1 MKLIFMETPKHKL
14 AFCLLLICI
23 AFNYTAFAQNGTYMC
38 SSQGYTKVDN
48 SVNKLYADKMIITID
63 ISPVLGG
70 TISISNLTQD
80 FNFRYDI
87 LSKDQ
92 TVANKTDRTITTTYK
107 AKMNQLNLQVG
118 DDLLIGIIES
128 MDNVKLG
135 FWVYQEKFKAH
146 NQYLNLT
153 KIK

>member
-1 MKLIFMETPKHKL
+1 MKSIKIS
-14 AFCLLLICI
+14 LICFLVI
-23 AFNYTAFAQNGTYMC
+23 TLIMKPIFSFGQNGTYIC

-63 ISPVLGG
+63 INPVLGG
-70 TISISNLTQD
+70 TISINNLTQD

-92 TVANKTDRTITTTYK
+92 TVANKSDRTITTTYK
-107 AKMNQLNLQVG
+107 AKMNQLNIQIG
-118 DDLLIGIIES
+118 DELLIGIIES
-128 MDNVKLG
+128 MDNVNLG
-135 FWVYQEKFKAH
+135 FWVYHEKFKAH

>member
-1 MKLIFMETPKHKL
+1 METPKYKST
-14 AFCLLLICI
+14 FCLLMICVCI
-23 AFNYTAFAQNGTYMC
+23 VVNYTAFAQNGTYMC

-48 SVNKLYADKMIITID
+48 SVNKLYANKLIITID
-63 ISPVLGG
+63 IHPVLGG
-70 TISISNLTQD
+70 TISINDLTED

-92 TVANKTDRTITTTYK
+92 TVANKSDRTITTTYK
-107 AKMNQLNLQVG
+107 AKMNQLNIQVG

-128 MDNVKLG
+128 MDNVNLG
-135 FWVYQEKFKAH
+135 FWVYHEKFKAH

>member
-1 MKLIFMETPKHKL
+1 MKFVSFFI
-14 AFCLLLICI
+14 LLYCCTSATLV
-23 AFNYTAFAQNGTYMC
+23 YSQNGTYVC

-63 ISPVLGG
+63 INPVLGG
-70 TISISNLTQD
+70 TISINNLTQD

-87 LSKDQ
+87 ISKDQ
-92 TVANKTDRTITTTYK
+92 TVANKSDRTITTTYK
-107 AKMNQLNLQVG
+107 AKMNQLNIQIG
-118 DDLLIGIIES
+118 DELLIGIIES
-128 MDNVKLG
+128 MDNVNLG
-135 FWVYQEKFKAH
+135 FWVYHEKFKAH